1 MRDPPSASLLL
12 GLAAE
17 AGEEEAAMVQRA
29 RDIARREDQLGDG
42 HYEPVGQA
50 LAALYGP
57 GEDGALLARL
67 AADIRAGRFDPHATR
82 RLLRRLVRLRLEE
95 SNPDFITSIWL

>member
-1 MRDPPSASLLL
+1 MRDLPSASLLL
-12 GLAAE
+12 ALAAE
-17 AGEEEAAMVQRA
+17 AREEDAALVQRA

-42 HYEPVGQA
+42 RYGEVRQA

-57 GEDGALLARL
+57 GEDGALLVRL
-67 AADIRAGRFDPHATR
+67 AADIRAGRFDPPATR